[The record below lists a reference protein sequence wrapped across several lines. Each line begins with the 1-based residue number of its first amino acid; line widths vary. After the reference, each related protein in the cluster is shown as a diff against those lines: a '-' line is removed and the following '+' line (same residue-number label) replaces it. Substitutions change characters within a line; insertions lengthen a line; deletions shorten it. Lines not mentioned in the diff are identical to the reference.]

1 MANTYETERTLSG
14 TYVCE
19 ASGDYTLPDYTPEV
33 RRILR
38 VDCDANVTG
47 QYGTQDKTE
56 VGGEVQYSLLYI
68 DGEGG
73 LASTTLDGTFVCTI
87 PVGENVEMQVIP
99 TVENVN
105 CRLGGP
111 RRVTMKASI
120 LLRPLAVER
129 DTFTEAEM
137 TELGDGEILRHALTV
152 GQTVFFTGEGTDVTE
167 SVKAEPESRLLSVFG
182 QVLVREA
189 KAEVGAVAV
198 RADLW
203 MTALCVDG
211 EGRPY
216 TVRGKIP
223 LEETITDERLTP
235 THACIVFGRCSD
247 CRATLTSEEGAA
259 RLIFDAHVTPEGIAL
274 HNEVVTPMIDAY
286 LTEHPLE
293 LSKRT
298 VTGQYYPAA
307 LQGNYTVDGAE
318 SLTALGLTEGGMPVG
333 GRGTASVTACTCQGN
348 EITVEGDVRVFCLV
362 TEAGDEGCTGCT
374 FTYPYQVR
382 MQAREALPSDAELTP
397 VVKCVECHVRSD
409 GQRLAADAELQ
420 VSCLVTATSA
430 IEAVEAVRTDT
441 EHPFES
447 RRGEIVAAFLEGN
460 DTLWSV
466 GKRYHVPLATL
477 AETNA
482 LADDAIREPDAA
494 AHLDGLNRLL
504 LEYD

>member
-1 MANTYETERTLSG
+1 MANTYETERTPSG

-47 QYGTQDKTE
+47 QYGASDKTE
-56 VGGEVQYSLLYI
+56 VGGEVRYSLLYM
-68 DGEGG
+68 DGEGA

-120 LLRPLAVER
+120 MLRPLAVER
-129 DTFTEAEM
+129 ETFTEAE
-137 TELGDGEILRHALTV
+137 TTDLGNCEILRHALTV
-152 GQTVFFTGEGTDVTE
+152 GQTVLFTGEGMDVTE
-167 SVKAEPESRLLSVFG
+167 NVKAEPESRLLSAFG
-182 QVLVREA
+182 QVLAREA
-189 KAEVGAVAV
+189 KAEVGAVTV

-235 THACIVFGRCSD
+235 THACIVFGRCAD

-259 RLIFDAHVTPEGIAL
+259 RLLFDAHVTLEGLAL
-274 HNEVVTPMIDAY
+274 HNEAVTPMVDAY
-286 LTEHPLE
+286 LMEYPLE

-318 SLTALGLTEGGMPVG
+318 SLTALGLTEGGTPVW
-333 GRGTASVTACTCQGN
+333 GRGSVSVTACACQGN

-362 TEAGDEGCTGCT
+362 AEAGDEGYVGCT

-382 MQAREALPSDAELTP
+382 MQAREALPSHAELTP
-397 VVKCVECHVRSD
+397 LVQCIECHVRSD

-420 VSCLVTATSA
+420 ISCIVTATSTV
-430 IEAVEAVRTDT
+430 EAVEDVRVDR

-460 DTLWSV
+460 DSLWSV
-466 GKRYHVPLATL
+466 GKRYHVPLAAL

-482 LADDAIREPDAA
+482 LMDDALRTPDEA
-494 AHLDGLNRLL
+494 AHLDGLNRLI